1 MRDRAFGVT
10 LILISLGITILWAS
24 SLLGFATVV
33 QLVGVVIGVIV
44 VCGLFLFGVVL
55 IWPSSK

>member
-1 MRDRAFGVT
+1 MT

>member
-1 MRDRAFGVT
+1 MKDRAFGVM
-10 LILISLGITILWAS
+10 LILISLCLTILWAS